1 MHGDIASC
9 ENDWAD
15 LEKSIVEGTFRETS
29 LVTIHLCQS
38 GRVMNRDMIGYDT
51 DEVTIFAMLLL
62 DRLGTLRATALQSKP
77 EWRDLCC
84 NRPRNCSEWREE
96 ELIDDV
102 EYELRVEFALAEFFN
117 AYKIGTYIRAKAAH
131 I

>member
-1 MHGDIASC
+1 MYGDIASC

-15 LEKSIVEGTFRETS
+15 LEKSIVEGTFREAS
-29 LVTIHLCQS
+29 LVTIHLYQS
-38 GRVMNRDMIGYDT
+38 GRVMNRDMIGCDT

-77 EWRDLCC
+77 EWRDLCR
-84 NRPRNCSEWREE
+84 NRPRNGSEWREE

-102 EYELRVEFALAEFFN
+102 E
-117 AYKIGTYIRAKAAH
+117 
-131 I
+131 